1 LRLQQQ
7 LLWQQGLSHSG
18 QGLCNRGSL
27 TG

>member
-7 LLWQQGLSHSG
+7 LLGQQRLPHSG
-18 QGLCNRGSL
+18 QGLRNRGSL